1 MKFIQFLLICCCL
14 FAACR
19 NPTKRKDQIKRIDIA
34 DGGCMKGCPA
44 VGISI
49 DSSLTLKYYGGYKAK
64 FQGYYAGKVTQG
76 FWDSLNTKL
85 EQIRFKKLDTSS
97 FAELDGQS
105 AEVAVYWNK
114 QKRHF
119 IRSIYEDP
127 DSVSHVLIWIINSY
141 KQVKLHKLTDTVKF
155 ETRYQFIMPPQ
166 PPKPK
171 LDQVKFPPPKKRL
184 VK

>member
-1 MKFIQFLLICCCL
+1 MQQIKPIAIILICGCML
-14 FAACR
+14 VACHS
-19 NPTKRKDQIKRIDIA
+19 PLKRKNQINRIDIA

-49 DSSLTLKYYGGYKAK
+49 DTSLTLKYYGGYKAK
-64 FQGYYAGKVTQG
+64 LQGYYSGKVTQG
-76 FWDSLNTKL
+76 FWDSLNIKL
-85 EQIRFKKLDTSS
+85 EQIRFKKLDTSN

-119 IRSIYEDP
+119 TRSIFEDP

-155 ETRYQFIMPPQ
+155 ETRYQFIMPPR
-166 PPKPK
+166 PPKYK
-171 LDQVKFPPPKKRL
+171 LDQVKFPPPKK
-184 VK
+184 